1 MKLSMMVVI
10 TSWAPKRALS
20 TPAAAP
26 QAAPVPKAV
35 ATQSGTSSQAGRPA
49 PAIPTQAVAEV
60 VGGGGGGVQLAGDGP
75 RLQYE
80 QAVGERHPLLELGR
94 DQQHRRAPVTQRDQL
109 PVDALDRPDVDA
121 ARRLRREQQA
131 RRRRELAA

>member
-49 PAIPTQAVAEV
+49 PAIPTQAVAKV
-60 VGGGGGGVQLAGDGP
+60 AAISWPSAPMLKRPQRKARATARPVQMSGVA
-75 RLQYE
+75 
-80 QAVGERHPLLELGR
+80 
-94 DQQHRRAPVTQRDQL
+94 
-109 PVDALDRPDVDA
+109 
-121 ARRLRREQQA
+121 
-131 RRRRELAA
+131 